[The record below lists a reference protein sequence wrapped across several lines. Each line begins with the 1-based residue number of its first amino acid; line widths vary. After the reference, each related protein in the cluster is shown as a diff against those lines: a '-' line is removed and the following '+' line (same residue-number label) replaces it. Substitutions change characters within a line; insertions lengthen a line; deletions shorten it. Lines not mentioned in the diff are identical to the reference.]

1 MADHASD
8 HHRGEMDIREQVS
21 TFDLF
26 MGMTKW
32 GSLYIAA
39 FLTLITLWF
48 CTDAGFLG
56 AAVTALVL
64 IVLGTL
70 LLAKKKSAGH

>member
-8 HHRGEMDIREQVS
+8 HVRGDMEIDEQNK
-21 TFDLF
+21 TFHLF

-32 GSLYIAA
+32 GSLYVAA
-39 FLTLITLWF
+39 VVLWATVTF
-48 CTDAGFLG
+48 CTDAGFMG
-56 AAVTALVL
+56 GLVSTVAL

-70 LLAKKKSAGH
+70 LLAEKKKPAH

>member
-39 FLTLITLWF
+39 LLTMLTLWF

-56 AAVTALVL
+56 GLIPGIVL
-64 IVLGTL
+64 IVLGTV
-70 LLAKKKSAGH
+70 LLAKKKPAAH